1 MAKRGKYR
9 RYNGLWEKGS
19 KKIKLI
25 EEKDVSTK
33 FSTEHARKIAGKGMY
48 DRVAAERY
56 RHYIGEKVILN
67 RFIEKNE
74 REKTVGGVVVG
85 LYPHFV
91 LVDCGNYK
99 TSVTYTDLVLG
110 GKKYAYD

>member
-1 MAKRGKYR
+1 MKRGKYR
-9 RYNGLWEKGS
+9 RYNGLMEKRA
-19 KKIKLI
+19 KKKKLI

-33 FSTEHARKIAGKGMY
+33 FSNEHARKIAGRTMY

-67 RFIEKNE
+67 RLIQSNE
-74 REKTVGGVVVG
+74 HEKTVGGVVVG
-85 LYPHFV
+85 LYPYFL

-99 TSVTYTDLVLG
+99 TSVTYADLVLG
-110 GKKYAYD
+110 GKRYAYD

>member
-1 MAKRGKYR
+1 MG
-9 RYNGLWEKGS
+9 
-19 KKIKLI
+19 KKIK
-25 EEKDVSTK
+25 EDKTYRGEGCENK
-33 FSTEHARKIAGKGMY
+33 FTVEHTRKIAGRTMY

-67 RFIEKNE
+67 RLIQSNE

-85 LYPHFV
+85 LYPYFL
-91 LVDCGNYK
+91 LVDCCNYK
-99 TSVTYTDLVLG
+99 TSVTYADLVLG

>member
-9 RYNGLWEKGS
+9 SYNEGFEK
-19 KKIKLI
+19 KKVNKGDT
-25 EEKDVSTK
+25 DVSTK
-33 FSTEHARKIAGKGMY
+33 FTNEYSRKIAGRTMY

-56 RHYIGEKVILN
+56 RHYIGEPVILN
-67 RFIEKNE
+67 RLIQSNE
-74 REKTVGGVVVG
+74 RERTIGGVVVG

-110 GKKYAYD
+110 GKRHAYD

>member
-1 MAKRGKYR
+1 MARGKYR
-9 RYNGLWEKGS
+9 QYNEPS
-19 KKIKLI
+19 TIKKRTRS
-25 EEKDVSTK
+25 EEQAKNP
-33 FSTEHARKIAGKGMY
+33 TEVRKRIDGQQMY

-56 RHYIGEKVILN
+56 RHYVGETIVLN

-99 TSVTYTDLVLG
+99 ASVTYADLVLG
-110 GKKYAYD
+110 GKSYAIN